1 MKGSKC
7 GCHPLHAGD
16 LTGLDSL
23 CGEVEPTGPGI
34 WPVKAPSGV
43 QGVEGAK
50 PPEADEFLRFDQQF
64 SCILHDFY
72 H

>member
-1 MKGSKC
+1 MG
-7 GCHPLHAGD
+7 
-16 LTGLDSL
+16 TGEEESS
-23 CGEVEPTGPGI
+23 GPGV

-50 PPEADEFLRFDQQF
+50 PPEADEFLHFDQQF

>member
-1 MKGSKC
+1 MRTAEEEPS
-7 GCHPLHAGD
+7 
-16 LTGLDSL
+16 GL
-23 CGEVEPTGPGI
+23 GV

-50 PPEADEFLRFDQQF
+50 PLEADEFLYFDPQL